1 MPETIVL
8 RRVLKPRL
16 PAAFIAVVGV
26 GILIRGYFF
35 NWALQQPTMY
45 LSPNNKEARPRRGRA
60 F

>member
-26 GILIRGYFF
+26 GILIVGRIF
-35 NWALQQPTMY
+35 NWVLPILTMY
-45 LSPNNKEARPRRGRA
+45 LSPNNKEARPLRGRA